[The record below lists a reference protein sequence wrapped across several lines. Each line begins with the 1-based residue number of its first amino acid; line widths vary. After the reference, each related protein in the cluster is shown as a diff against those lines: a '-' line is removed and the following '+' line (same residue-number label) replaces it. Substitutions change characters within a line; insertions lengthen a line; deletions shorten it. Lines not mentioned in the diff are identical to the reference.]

1 MNLEKFEN
9 LEKEKKERI
18 LESAMTEFN
27 IHGYVGASTNN
38 IVKNA
43 EISKGSLFNYF
54 ENKDKLFMYIFSYNI
69 EKVVRNFEE
78 NKDVLIKLNLIEAY
92 KFFISVNIKFF
103 TENPKVFQFLA
114 KAITN
119 SPEPIKILLQKRK
132 REMQGFVIN
141 SIIKNVENSYFRE
154 NIDKEK
160 VEFLI
165 LTLLD
170 TLSNKYIEKY
180 KGDLELLKADS
191 ENRDKEIEDYI
202 DLIKFGILRSGE
214 KWRSYF
220 YFGFWQ

>member
-1 MNLEKFEN
+1 MNLEKFDN

-18 LESAMTEFN
+18 LESAMSEFN
-27 IHGYVGASTNN
+27 IHGYGGASTNN

-54 ENKDKLFMYIFSYNI
+54 ENKDKLFMYIFNYNI
-69 EKVVRNFEE
+69 NKVAKNFEE
-78 NKDVLIKLNLIEAY
+78 NKDKLIKLNLIEGY

-103 TENPKVFQFLA
+103 TENPRVSQFLA
-114 KAITN
+114 KAMTN
-119 SPEPIKILLQKRK
+119 SPEPIKILLQKKK

-141 SIIKNVENSYFRE
+141 SIIKNVEDSYFRE
-154 NIDKEK
+154 NVDKEK

-180 KGDLELLKADS
+180 KGDLELLKADN
-191 ENRDKEIEDYI
+191 ENRDKEIEAYI
-202 DLIKFGILRSGE
+202 DLIKFGILRSDV
-214 KWRSYF
+214 KWKNY
-220 YFGFWQ
+220 

>member
-114 KAITN
+114 KAMTN

-191 ENRDKEIEDYI
+191 ENRDKEIEGYI

-214 KWRSYF
+214 K
-220 YFGFWQ
+220 

>member
-191 ENRDKEIEDYI
+191 ENRDKEIEGYI

-214 KWRSYF
+214 K
-220 YFGFWQ
+220 